1 MESAKNCRSHANQ
14 PLSRKD
20 GARMKVLIAL
30 VVGFSMYAIGIQTGR
45 ELQLQ
50 QPTSICQLKQ

>member
-1 MESAKNCRSHANQ
+1 
-14 PLSRKD
+14 
-20 GARMKVLIAL
+20 MKIAIAIAL
-30 VVGFSMYAIGIQTGR
+30 AFSLHAIGIQTGR